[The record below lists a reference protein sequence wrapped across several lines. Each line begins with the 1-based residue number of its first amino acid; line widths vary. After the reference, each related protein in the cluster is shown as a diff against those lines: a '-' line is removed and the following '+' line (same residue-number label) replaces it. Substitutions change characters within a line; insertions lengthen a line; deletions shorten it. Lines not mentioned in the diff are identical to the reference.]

1 MKQPTILIVDDENDI
16 IDLLSYNLKTNNYNV
31 ETACDGSEAL
41 LKINNN
47 IDLILLD
54 VMMPKIDGIEVCKSI
69 KKNPST
75 KNIPVILLTA
85 KSTSQDEYEG
95 LISGADDYIKKPI
108 SIKNLLLRIK
118 NILNRVSK
126 KSFNNILKYGSIS
139 LNLETIEVY
148 NKNTKI
154 NLTKTEFDLLSLF
167 IKSPNKVFTREEILN
182 KIWGYG
188 TIVTDRTIDVHINK
202 LRKKIEQENRVIF
215 SSHGRGYYLD
225 NSNEKK

>member
-118 NILNRVSK
+118 NILKRTSK
-126 KSFNNILKYGSIS
+126 ESSNNILNYGSLS

>member
-16 IDLLSYNLKTNNYNV
+16 IDLLSYNLSTNNYNV
-31 ETACDGSEAL
+31 ETAKDGSEAL
-41 LKINNN
+41 LKVNTN

-54 VMMPKIDGIEVCKSI
+54 LMMPKIDGIEVCKSI

-95 LISGADDYIKKPI
+95 LKSGADDYIKKPI

-118 NILNRVSK
+118 NILNRVPK
-126 KSFNNILKYGSIS
+126 KSFTNIYQNGSLS
-139 LNLETIEVY
+139 LNLETLEVY

-154 NLTKTEFDLLSLF
+154 KLTKTEFDLLFLF

-182 KIWGYG
+182 KIWGYD

-202 LRKKIEQENRVIF
+202 LRKKIEQENRMIF

-225 NSNEKK
+225 NYNEKK

>member
-16 IDLLSYNLKTNNYNV
+16 IDLLSYNLKNNNYNV

-69 KKNPST
+69 KKNPSS

-118 NILNRVSK
+118 NILNRLSK
-126 KSFNNILKYGSIS
+126 KSFNNILKHGSIS

-182 KIWGYG
+182 KIWGYD

>member
-154 NLTKTEFDLLSLF
+154 NLTKTEFDLMSLF

-182 KIWGYG
+182 KIWGYD

>member
-69 KKNPST
+69 KKNPSS

-118 NILNRVSK
+118 NILNRVHK
-126 KSFNNILKYGSIS
+126 KSFNNILKHGSIS

-148 NKNTKI
+148 NKDTKI

-182 KIWGYG
+182 KIWGYD

>member
-54 VMMPKIDGIEVCKSI
+54 VMMPKIDGIEICKSI

-182 KIWGYG
+182 KIWGYD

-202 LRKKIEQENRVIF
+202 LRKKIEQENRMIF
-215 SSHGRGYYLD
+215 SSHGRGYYLE
-225 NSNEKK
+225 NYNEKK

>member
-154 NLTKTEFDLLSLF
+154 NLTKTEFDLISLF

-182 KIWGYG
+182 KIWGYD

>member
-69 KKNPST
+69 KKNPSS

-182 KIWGYG
+182 KIWGYD

-202 LRKKIEQENRVIF
+202 LRKKIEQENRIIF

>member
-118 NILNRVSK
+118 NILKRTSK
-126 KSFNNILKYGSIS
+126 ESSNNILNYGNLS

-182 KIWGYG
+182 KIWGYD

>member
-16 IDLLSYNLKTNNYNV
+16 IDLLSYNLSNNNYNV
-31 ETACDGSEAL
+31 ETAYDGSEAL

-47 IDLILLD
+47 IDLVLLD
-54 VMMPKIDGIEVCKSI
+54 IMMPKIDGIEVCKSI

-182 KIWGYG
+182 KIWGYD

>member
-69 KKNPST
+69 KKNPSS

-182 KIWGYG
+182 KIWGYD

>member
-16 IDLLSYNLKTNNYNV
+16 IDLLSYNLKNNNYNV

-182 KIWGYG
+182 KIWGYD

>member
-31 ETACDGSEAL
+31 ETAYDGSEAL

-118 NILNRVSK
+118 NILKRTSK
-126 KSFNNILKYGSIS
+126 ESSNNILNYGSLS

-225 NSNEKK
+225 NTNEKK

>member
-126 KSFNNILKYGSIS
+126 KSFNNILKHGSIS

-182 KIWGYG
+182 KIWGYD

>member
-16 IDLLSYNLKTNNYNV
+16 IDLLSYNLKNNNYNV

-69 KKNPST
+69 KKNPSS

-182 KIWGYG
+182 KIWGYD

>member
-31 ETACDGSEAL
+31 ETAYDGSEAL

-118 NILNRVSK
+118 NILKRTSK
-126 KSFNNILKYGSIS
+126 ESSNNILNYGSLS

-182 KIWGYG
+182 KIWGYD

>member
-182 KIWGYG
+182 KIWGYD

>member
-69 KKNPST
+69 KKNPSS

-118 NILNRVSK
+118 NILNRVHK
-126 KSFNNILKYGSIS
+126 KSFNNILKHGSIS

>member
-1 MKQPTILIVDDENDI
+1 MKQPTILIVDDEADI
-16 IDLLSYNLKTNNYNV
+16 IDLLSYNLTTNNYNV

-118 NILNRVSK
+118 NILKRTSK
-126 KSFNNILKYGSIS
+126 ESSNNILKYESLS

>member
-1 MKQPTILIVDDENDI
+1 MKQHTILIVDDENDI

-118 NILNRVSK
+118 NILKRTSK
-126 KSFNNILKYGSIS
+126 ESSNNILNYGSLS

-225 NSNEKK
+225 NTNEKK

>member
-118 NILNRVSK
+118 NILKRTSK
-126 KSFNNILKYGSIS
+126 ESSNNILNYGSLS

-225 NSNEKK
+225 NTNEKK

>member
-148 NKNTKI
+148 NKDTKI

-167 IKSPNKVFTREEILN
+167 VKAPNKVFTREEILN
-182 KIWGYG
+182 KIWGYD

>member
-1 MKQPTILIVDDENDI
+1 MKQPTILIVDDETDI
-16 IDLLSYNLKTNNYNV
+16 IDLLSYNLSNNNYNV
-31 ETACDGSEAL
+31 ETAYDGSEAL

-47 IDLILLD
+47 IDLVLLD
-54 VMMPKIDGIEVCKSI
+54 IMMPKINGIEVCKSI

-75 KNIPVILLTA
+75 KIIHVILLTA

-167 IKSPNKVFTREEILN
+167 RSLSLEETLS
-182 KIWGYG
+182 
-188 TIVTDRTIDVHINK
+188 
-202 LRKKIEQENRVIF
+202 L
-215 SSHGRGYYLD
+215 
-225 NSNEKK
+225 

>member
-69 KKNPST
+69 KKNPSS

-118 NILNRVSK
+118 NILNRVHK
-126 KSFNNILKYGSIS
+126 KSFNNILKHGSIS

-148 NKNTKI
+148 NKDTKI